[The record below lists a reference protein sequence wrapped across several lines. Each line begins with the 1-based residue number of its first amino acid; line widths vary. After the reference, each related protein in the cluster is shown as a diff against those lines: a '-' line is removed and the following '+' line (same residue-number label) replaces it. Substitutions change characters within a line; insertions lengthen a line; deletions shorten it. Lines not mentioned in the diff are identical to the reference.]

1 MVHRPTLFGSIFA
14 TAYSFPDGGTALM
27 ATLNGKVICDSKA
40 IYGGVSTNAG
50 DQGTIAAMQ
59 YCTNPTKVK
68 KGDIMT
74 LEANYDLELHPRKRA
89 TLSILSLKAFKH

>member
-1 MVHRPTLFGSIFA
+1 
-14 TAYSFPDGGTALM
+14 M

-68 KGDIMT
+68 KGDVMT
-74 LEANYDLELHPRKRA
+74 LEANYDLELHPRETTSFLPISHNLR
-89 TLSILSLKAFKH
+89 SLTNR

>member
-1 MVHRPTLFGSIFA
+1 
-14 TAYSFPDGGTALM
+14 M

-68 KGDIMT
+68 KGDVMT
-74 LEANYDLELHPRKRA
+74 LEANYDLELHPRKITYFLPINHNLR
-89 TLSILSLKAFKH
+89 SLRKR